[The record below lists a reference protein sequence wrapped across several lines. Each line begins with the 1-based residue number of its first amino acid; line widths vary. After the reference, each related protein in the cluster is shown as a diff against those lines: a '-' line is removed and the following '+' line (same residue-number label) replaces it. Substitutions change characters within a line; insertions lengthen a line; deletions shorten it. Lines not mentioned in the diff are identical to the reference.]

1 MESTPGPKYS
11 TIAPVP
17 PFTVKIPAT
26 FRITSVKTNT
36 TIHKVT
42 EVCILLC
49 VTYGRRGGLMV
60 SALNSGS
67 SGPGLGPGWGHR
79 VVFLGKTLHSNSA
92 SICPAV

>member
-1 MESTPGPKYS
+1 
-11 TIAPVP
+11 
-17 PFTVKIPAT
+17 
-26 FRITSVKTNT
+26 
-36 TIHKVT
+36 
-42 EVCILLC
+42 
-49 VTYGRRGGLMV
+49 MV